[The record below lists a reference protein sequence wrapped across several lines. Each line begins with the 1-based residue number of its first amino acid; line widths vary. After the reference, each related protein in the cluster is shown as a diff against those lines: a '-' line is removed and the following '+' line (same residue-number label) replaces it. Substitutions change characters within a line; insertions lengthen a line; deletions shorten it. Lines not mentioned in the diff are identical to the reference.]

1 MRASRGVT
9 LIELVIAIVLIGIA
23 TIGITTSLFPLSRQS
38 AELVLASRA
47 AELGHAVMD
56 EIISRKFDHN
66 SGELGGLPVCISED
80 RTLETGELS
89 CTSPGALQAEGE
101 DGETQRGQYNDVDDF
116 NGLRGA
122 VGDALGVDLAGQYP
136 NYAVSIDVYYD
147 ANLDGTAD
155 ATMGDRKRIDVEVTD
170 PQGNQYDFAVYRGN
184 F

>member
-38 AELVLASRA
+38 AELVLSARA

-56 EIISRKFDHN
+56 EILSRKFDHN
-66 SGELGGLPVCISED
+66 SGELGGLPVCISEA

-89 CTSPGALQAEGE
+89 CTAPGALQAEGE
-101 DGETQRGQYNDVDDF
+101 TERGQYNDVDDF

-122 VGDALGVDLAGQYP
+122 VGDVLGDDLAAQYP

-155 ATMGDRKRIDVEVTD
+155 DTKGDRKRIDVEVTD
-170 PQGNQYDFAVYRGN
+170 PQGNQYDFTVYRGN